1 MRPIRLP
8 EPPNGSFGVP
18 EIFNGGI
25 HGVIRRAIVI
35 GNGFPGAENQCLG
48 LVRALGLSGRH
59 SLYVSILLFPEITWI
74 NYAFTK
80 SKFWSSPISQIEFD
94 HNSINFRVLWGLVVY
109 YIYYRHSTLCNL
121 LLLSEISDGDCMEDT
136 LVNAHQKLGRI
147 FVCKLV
153 KLLAYLNNSLT
164 VIGLCLLVQRVMRP
178 RGGTNAWLRWLPVSV
193 HKKLD
198 SFIKQVFGDSSRK
211 VEGKNG
217 MPLMTKKTGNT
228 L

>member
-1 MRPIRLP
+1 
-8 EPPNGSFGVP
+8 
-18 EIFNGGI
+18 
-25 HGVIRRAIVI
+25 
-35 GNGFPGAENQCLG
+35 
-48 LVRALGLSGRH
+48 
-59 SLYVSILLFPEITWI
+59 
-74 NYAFTK
+74 
-80 SKFWSSPISQIEFD
+80 
-94 HNSINFRVLWGLVVY
+94 
-109 YIYYRHSTLCNL
+109 
-121 LLLSEISDGDCMEDT
+121 MEDT